1 MYIPLSDLK
10 INQTGII
17 KKVNSSNF
25 ELLNMGL
32 TICTKVKCVLTNS
45 SNDLKAY
52 LIRGSL
58 IAIRKED
65 LEGVLVCI

>member
-17 KKVNSSNF
+17 KKVNSSHF

-32 TICTKVKCVLTNS
+32 TTCTKVKCVLANS
-45 SNDLKAY
+45 TDDLKAY